1 MATTL
6 FDKPL
11 FVKKSGYIQ
20 ELASLEDAFDLLDDW
35 PMDSRGD
42 SYDVLMKAC
51 RFAAQGVFPLSATRE
66 NIRRFLMRERA
77 LANIEEVPL
86 FARSSSGQNLGS

>member
-11 FVKKSGYIQ
+11 FVKRDRYIQ
-20 ELASLEDAFDLLDDW
+20 ELGSLEDAFDFLDEW
-35 PMDSRGD
+35 PVDKRGD
-42 SYDVLMKAC
+42 SYEVLMKAC
-51 RFAAQGVFPLSATRE
+51 RFAAQGVFPLSAIRE
-66 NIRRFLMRERA
+66 NIRRFLIKERV
-77 LANIEEVPL
+77 LANVEEVPL